1 MASLVRAKDSP
12 APQALYGLALL
23 ACPVGMGLMMWMMM
37 RGGSKSQPTTV
48 SEFEVAR
55 LRAEVDQLQ
64 AAQRDGAPNFGK
76 SSTRPM

>member
-1 MASLVRAKDSP
+1 
-12 APQALYGLALL
+12 
-23 ACPVGMGLMMWMMM
+23 
-37 RGGSKSQPTTV
+37 
-48 SEFEVAR
+48 